1 MKLNELVDKLEAKLV
16 GPLPGPEAHRLMMP
30 GEINTSRFDKEKMAK
45 ARLSGVLILF
55 YEKNGEAFIPLT
67 QRHEYGGT
75 HSGQISFP
83 GGKWEETDPD
93 LIYTAKR
100 EANEE
105 IGVLYEEV
113 NVIGQLSDL
122 FIPPSNFK
130 VTPVVSF
137 TENQPQFE
145 IDTYEVK
152 ELIEVPVSHLIEE
165 TTVKQTVITF
175 ANGYTLNTPYFDVE
189 GRIVWGATAMMLSE
203 LKSIIIS

>member
-1 MKLNELVDKLEAKLV
+1 
-16 GPLPGPEAHRLMMP
+16 MMP
-30 GEINTSRFDKEKMAK
+30 GEIKTTRFDEEKMRQ

-55 YEKNGEAFIPLT
+55 YEKNGEAYLPLT
-67 QRHEYGGT
+67 QRHDYGGT

-83 GGKWEETDPD
+83 GGKWEESDPD

-100 EANEE
+100 EAKEE
-105 IGVLYEEV
+105 IGISYEEV
-113 NVIGQLSDL
+113 KVIGQLSDL

-137 TENQPQFE
+137 SENQPQFV
-145 IDTYEVK
+145 IDSFEVK

-165 TTVKQTVITF
+165 STVKHTVITF
-175 ANGYTLNTPYFDVE
+175 SNGYKLNTPYFDVE